1 VSGSPPAR
9 VLVAGF
15 GDAVAG
21 FLARQLR
28 GVTVETAPD
37 AAAARAELARGGW
50 ALLLVDDAIPGG
62 PARDLLRGTEP
73 HPPTFLCLERGT
85 RASLTRADL
94 DALGVARIFFHP
106 LDRQALV
113 REAGAVLGTGGPSP
127 DDPRDVAAAAG
138 EAKRGALADAVRQ
151 AWERFR
157 GAVMERVDAVESA
170 AVAVLEGGLDEES
183 RRHAEREAHKLA
195 GSVGT
200 FGFAQGSR
208 LAREIELLLQ
218 GAAPLGQA
226 EALKLTDLVV
236 ALRRELARPP
246 TPAADPSAS
255 RERVAAPPQ
264 AGPAT
269 GARLPLLLIVDDDA
283 ELADRIAMEA
293 GGRGFRTRVAP
304 GVAEARAAVAEERPA
319 AVLLD
324 LSFER
329 GESGLSLL
337 SELASRTPRVPVLVL
352 TARGSF
358 TDRVDVARM
367 GGMGF
372 LQKPVPPAAAV
383 DAVQGV
389 LHRGRDRHACVLVVD
404 DDPLV
409 LASVGSL
416 LEAGGVKVHTLDD
429 PLRFW
434 EALEEFCPDVVIL
447 DIDMPRVN
455 GIELCR
461 VLRNDTRWGAT
472 PVVFLTARA
481 GPETVQQV
489 FSAGADDFVAKPIV
503 GPELVT
509 RITNRLE
516 RVQLHRALAD
526 TDPLTGVANRRRS
539 EELMGQLLNL
549 AVRHQQPFS
558 LALLDLDHF
567 KQVNDQHGHG
577 TGDEVLRRVA
587 RMLERS
593 FRAEDVVARWGGEEF
608 LVAMHGMDK
617 DDGVQRLAEVLE
629 VLRDEPFE
637 VPGAEPLRVTFSAG
651 VAQYPMDGGDLQ
663 ALYRTAD
670 ATMYQAKEAGRD
682 RVLPAGW
689 TAGQPSTAEHVD
701 VLVVEDDHTLARLLL
716 HALETRGWRS
726 RWIADGRE
734 AAQQLTGSRPRLR
747 ARVVLLDVD
756 LPGMDGHAL
765 LRTLARERVLER
777 TRVIVLTVRAHEAEV
792 VQALEEGAFDH
803 VAKPFSVPI
812 LLQRIRRAMRA

>member
-1 VSGSPPAR
+1 VNGGSAAPKR

-50 ALLLVDDAIPGG
+50 SLLLVDDAIAGG
-62 PARDLLRGTEP
+62 PARDLLRGAP
-73 HPPTFLCLERGT
+73 GRPPTFLCLERGS

-94 DALGVARIFFHP
+94 DALGVARVFFHP
-106 LDRQALV
+106 LDRQTLV
-113 REAGAVLGTGGPSP
+113 REAGAVLGAPTGEEPLG
-127 DDPRDVAAAAG
+127 DGDARRAD
-138 EAKRGALADAVRQ
+138 LADAVRQ
-151 AWERFR
+151 AWDRFR

-170 AVAVLEGGLDEES
+170 AVAVLEGGLDDER

-208 LAREIELLLQ
+208 LAREIETLLQ
-218 GAAPLGQA
+218 GSAPLGPG

-236 ALRRELARPP
+236 ALRRELARQ
-246 TPAADPSAS
+246 PAISSSTAHTS
-255 RERVAAPPQ
+255 RERAP
-264 AGPAT
+264 AGEAP
-269 GARLPLLLIVDDDA
+269 GVSRLPLLLIVDDDHD
-283 ELADRIAMEA
+283 LADRVAMEA
-293 GGRGFRTRVAP
+293 AGRGMRTRVAP

-324 LSFER
+324 LSFEG
-329 GESGLSLL
+329 GENGLILL
-337 SELASRTPRVPVLVL
+337 SELSSRTPRIPVIVL
-352 TARGSF
+352 TARGTF
-358 TDRVDVARM
+358 TDRVDVARL

-372 LQKPVPPAAAV
+372 LQKPVPPAAAL
-383 DAVQGV
+383 DAVAGV
-389 LHRGRDRHACVLVVD
+389 LNRGRDRHTCVLVVD

-409 LASVGSL
+409 LASVDSL
-416 LEAGGVKVHTLDD
+416 LEPGGVKVHALDD

-434 EALEEFCPDVVIL
+434 ETLEEVCPDVVVL
-447 DIDMPRVN
+447 DIDMPRVT

-461 VLRNDTRWGAT
+461 VLRNDPRWGAT
-472 PVVFLTARA
+472 PVVFLTARS

-489 FSAGADDFVAKPIV
+489 FAAGADDFVAKPIV

-539 EELMGQLLNL
+539 EELMGQLMHL
-549 AVRHQQPFS
+549 AVRQQQAFS

-567 KQVNDQHGHG
+567 KQINDRHGHG
-577 TGDEVLRRVA
+577 MGDEVLRRVA

-608 LVAMHGMDK
+608 VVAMFGMDK
-617 DDGVQRLAEVLE
+617 ENGVQRLTQVLAA
-629 VLRDEPFE
+629 LRDEPFE
-637 VPGAEPLRVTFSAG
+637 LPGDEPLRVTFSAG

-663 ALYRTAD
+663 ALYRSAD
-670 ATMYQAKEAGRD
+670 ATMYQAKEGGRD

-689 TAGQPSTAEHVD
+689 TAGEPVRSEHVD

-726 RWIADGRE
+726 RWIEDGRV
-734 AAQQLTGSRPRLR
+734 AAQQLTGSRPPLR

-756 LPGMDGHAL
+756 LPGMDGHTV

>member
-1 VSGSPPAR
+1 

-21 FLARQLR
+21 FLARQLQ
-28 GVTVETAPD
+28 GVTVETASD
-37 AAAARAELARGGW
+37 AGAARAELARGGW
-50 ALLLVDDAIPGG
+50 SLLLLDDAIPGG
-62 PARDLLRGTEP
+62 PARELLRAAP
-73 HPPTFLCLERGT
+73 AHAPAFLCLD
-85 RASLTRADL
+85 RAAGAGLTRGDL
-94 DALGVARIFFHP
+94 DALGIQRVFFHP
-106 LDRQALV
+106 IDRQALV
-113 REAGAVLGTGGPSP
+113 REAGAVLEAAGAEAAP
-127 DDPRDVAAAAG
+127 AAAG
-138 EAKRGALADAVRQ
+138 DSRRGALADAVRQ

-157 GAVMERVDAVESA
+157 GAVMERVDAVEAA
-170 AVAVLEGGLDEES
+170 AVALLEGRLDDAE

-200 FGFAQGSR
+200 FGFAHASR
-208 LAREIELLLQ
+208 IARDIELLLQ
-218 GAAPLGQA
+218 GTAPLEQA
-226 EALKLTDLVV
+226 DALKLTDLTV
-236 ALRRELARPP
+236 ALRRELAKPP
-246 TPAADPSAS
+246 TPMGTAAPRHAPAAP
-255 RERVAAPPQ
+255 VAAEAP
-264 AGPAT
+264 GPS
-269 GARLPLLLIVDDDA
+269 RPLLLVVDDDA
-283 ELADRIAMEA
+283 ELAERICMEA
-293 GGRGFRTRVAP
+293 EGRGMRARTAP
-304 GVAEARAAVAEERPA
+304 GVAEARAAVAEERPT

-324 LSFER
+324 LSFSG
-329 GESGLSLL
+329 GESGLELL
-337 SELASRTPRVPVLVL
+337 SELASRTPRIPVVVL
-352 TARGSF
+352 TARGEF

-383 DAVQGV
+383 DAVEGV
-389 LHRGRDRHACVLVVD
+389 LHIGRDRHTCVLAVD

-409 LASVGSL
+409 LASVTSL
-416 LEAGGVKVHTLDD
+416 LNPGGVTVHTLDD
-429 PLRFW
+429 PLSFW
-434 EALEEFCPDVVIL
+434 EKLEEVCPDVVIL

-461 VLRNDTRWGAT
+461 VLRNDPRWGAT

-481 GPETVQQV
+481 GAEMVQQV
-489 FSAGADDFVAKPIV
+489 FAAGADDFVTKPIV

-539 EELMGQLLNL
+539 EEVMGQLLHL
-549 AVRHQQPFS
+549 AIRQSQPFA

-567 KQVNDQHGHG
+567 KQVNDRHGHG

-587 RMLERS
+587 RLLERS

-608 LVAMHGMDK
+608 LVGMYGMDK
-617 DDGVQRLAEVLE
+617 EDGVQRLAEVLE
-629 VLRDEPFE
+629 VLRDEPFAAPDGE
-637 VPGAEPLRVTFSAG
+637 TLRVTFSGG
-651 VAQYPMDGGDLQ
+651 VAQYPMDGADLQ

-689 TAGQPSTAEHVD
+689 TSGQPASAETVD

-726 RWIADGRE
+726 RWIADGRQ
-734 AAQQLTGSRPRLR
+734 AAHQLTGSRPHLR

>member
-1 VSGSPPAR
+1 MAGVTDRGAPPAR

-15 GDAVAG
+15 GDGLAG
-21 FLARQLR
+21 FLARQLG
-28 GVTVETAPD
+28 GVTFESAPD
-37 AAAARAELARGGW
+37 AAAARAGLARGGW
-50 ALLLVDDAIPGG
+50 SLLLLDDAIPGG
-62 PARDLLRGTEP
+62 PAHDLLRGAAE
-73 HPPTFLCLERGT
+73 HPPVFLCLERGT

-113 REAGAVLGTGGPSP
+113 REAASVLGAPASTDETQGDG
-127 DDPRDVAAAAG
+127 DARRAG
-138 EAKRGALADAVRQ
+138 LADAVRQ

-170 AVAVLEGGLDEES
+170 AAAILEGGLDEAR

-200 FGFAQGSR
+200 FGFAHGSR
-208 LAREIELLLQ
+208 LAREIEILLQ
-218 GAAPLGQA
+218 GSAPVGQA
-226 EALKLTDLVV
+226 EALKLTDLAV
-236 ALRRELARPP
+236 ALRRELEKPPASASPAR
-246 TPAADPSAS
+246 TPSPSPSPSPSA
-255 RERVAAPPQ
+255 ERV
-264 AGPAT
+264 
-269 GARLPLLLIVDDDA
+269 LPLLLVVDDDH
-283 ELADRIAMEA
+283 ELAERIVMEA
-293 GGRGFRTRVAP
+293 SRRGMRARSAP

-329 GESGLSLL
+329 GESGLQLL
-337 SELASRTPRVPVLVL
+337 SELSARTPRVPVVVI

-358 TDRVDVARM
+358 TDRVEVARL
-367 GGMGF
+367 GGVGF
-372 LQKPVPPAAAV
+372 LQKPVPPASAV
-383 DAVQGV
+383 DAVEGV
-389 LHRGRDRHACVLVVD
+389 LHRGRDRHTCVLAVD

-409 LASVGSL
+409 LATVSSL
-416 LEAGGVKVHTLDD
+416 LEPAGVDVNTLDD

-434 EALEEFCPDVVIL
+434 EMLEETCPDVVVL

-455 GIELCR
+455 GLELCR
-461 VLRNDTRWGAT
+461 VLRNDPRWGAT

-489 FSAGADDFVAKPIV
+489 FSAGADDFVMKPIV

-539 EELMGQLLNL
+539 EELMGQLLHL
-549 AVRHQQPFS
+549 AMRQQEPFS

-567 KQVNDQHGHG
+567 KQVNDRHGHG

-587 RMLERS
+587 RLLERS

-608 LVAMHGMDK
+608 LVAMYGMDK
-617 DDGVQRLAEVLE
+617 EDGVQRLAEVLE

-637 VPGAEPLRVTFSAG
+637 LPGAEPLRVTFSAG

-682 RVLPAGW
+682 RILPAGW
-689 TAGQPSTAEHVD
+689 SAERPEAAEHVD
-701 VLVVEDDHTLARLLL
+701 VLVVEDDPTLARLLL

-734 AAQQLTGSRPRLR
+734 AMQLLTGSRPRLR

-756 LPGMDGHAL
+756 LPGIDGHAV
-765 LRTLARERVLER
+765 LRTLARERLLER
-777 TRVIVLTVRAHEAEV
+777 TRAIVLTARAHEAEV

-803 VAKPFSVPI
+803 VAKPFSMPI

>member
-1 VSGSPPAR
+1 VSGAPPAR

-28 GVTVETAPD
+28 GVTVESAPD
-37 AAAARAELARGGW
+37 APSARAELARGGW
-50 ALLLVDDAIPGG
+50 SLLLVDDAIPGG
-62 PARDLLRGTEP
+62 PARELLLSAEGR
-73 HPPTFLCLERGT
+73 PPTFLCLERGA

-113 REAGAVLGTGGPSP
+113 REAGAVLG
-127 DDPRDVAAAAG
+127 AAAASDEPPADG
-138 EAKRGALADAVRQ
+138 ADAKRGALGDAVRQ

-157 GAVMERVDAVESA
+157 GAVMERVDTVESA
-170 AVAVLEGGLDEES
+170 AVAVLEGGLDAER

-218 GAAPLGQA
+218 GSSPLGQA

-236 ALRRELARPP
+236 ALRRELGRPP
-246 TPAADPSAS
+246 TPLSDPAAS
-255 RERVAAPPQ
+255 RERVAAAPE
-264 AGPAT
+264 PAT
-269 GARLPLLLIVDDDA
+269 AARLPLLLVVDDDA
-283 ELADRIAMEA
+283 ELAERIAMEA
-293 GGRGFRTRVAP
+293 AGRGFRARVAP

-319 AVLLD
+319 VVLLD

-337 SELASRTPRVPVLVL
+337 SELSSRTPRVPVIVL

-372 LQKPVPPAAAV
+372 LQKPVPPAAAI

-416 LEAGGVKVHTLDD
+416 LETGGVKVQTLDD

-434 EALEEFCPDVVIL
+434 ETLEEFCPDVVVL

-461 VLRNDTRWGAT
+461 VLRNDPRWGAT
-472 PVVFLTARA
+472 PVVFLTARS

-587 RMLERS
+587 RILERS

-608 LVAMHGMDK
+608 IVAMHGMDK
-617 DDGVQRLAEVLE
+617 EDGVARLAEVLE

-637 VPGAEPLRVTFSAG
+637 APGEEPLRVTFSAG

-663 ALYRTAD
+663 ALYRSAD

-689 TAGQPSTAEHVD
+689 KAGQPSTAEHVD

-726 RWIADGRE
+726 RWIDDGRE
-734 AAQQLTGSRPRLR
+734 AAQQLGGSRPRLR
-747 ARVVLLDVD
+747 ARVILLDVD

-777 TRVIVLTVRAHEAEV
+777 TRVIVLTARAHEAEV